1 MEKRILMALLL
12 TAVTAV
18 SLTTVAL
25 ADVISG
31 GAAVAA
37 AGEALLP
44 WLLVGVIG
52 VVTIF
57 LLRRRKK

>member
-31 GAAVAA
+31 G
-37 AGEALLP
+37 G
-44 WLLVGVIG
+44 GG
-52 VVTIF
+52 
-57 LLRRRKK
+57 R